1 MEEQLLQITGLG
13 VAGTIGAILFN
24 TFLKERSE
32 ERNIAIKNQQ
42 EDRALYRQSVETFTE
57 VTQTFANSFEGLN
70 EKVEGIENKIDIL
83 IDKGVK

>member
-24 TFLKERSE
+24 KFMKERAE
-32 ERNIAIKNQQ
+32 ERKIAIKNQQ
-42 EDRALYRQSVETFTE
+42 EDRELYRKSVETFTE

-70 EKVEGIENKIDIL
+70 EKVEGIETKIDIL
-83 IDKGVK
+83 IEKGV

>member
-24 TFLKERSE
+24 TFMKERAE
-32 ERNIAIKNQQ
+32 ERKIAIKNQQ
-42 EDRALYRQSVETFTE
+42 EDRELYRKSVETFTE

-70 EKVEGIENKIDIL
+70 EKVEGIETKIDIL
-83 IDKGVK
+83 IEKGV